1 MSLRLHPGISRC
13 YATNEDTPPPTMDAE
28 MTWRWPDAKGDWS
41 YPMSLDAH
49 VFRSEVEG
57 EGGTEGGW
65 GFEGR
70 RERLIVSVCP
80 SVRLSVSLLCFCD
93 CVCVLQHEYIYIYI
107 YIHIYIYTYIYTHTH
122 ICL

>member
-57 EGGTEGGW
+57 EGGREGRW
-65 GFEGR
+65 GVEGR
-70 RERLIVSVCP
+70 RERLIVSVRP
-80 SVRLSVSLLCFCD
+80 SVCQSVYCVSVIVYVFCNMN
-93 CVCVLQHEYIYIYI
+93 IYI
-107 YIHIYIYTYIYTHTH
+107 YIHIYI
-122 ICL
+122 

>member
-57 EGGTEGGW
+57 
-65 GFEGR
+65 
-70 RERLIVSVCP
+70 LYIYVY
-80 SVRLSVSLLCFCD
+80 L
-93 CVCVLQHEYIYIYI
+93 HEYMHINIYLYIYV
-107 YIHIYIYTYIYTHTH
+107 YLRRSMLT
-122 ICL
+122 CFAPR